1 MQPDANPD
9 SLPALNPVF
18 YPMSS
23 STTSQSPAGNATVAT
38 LLGWFLP
45 GAGQL
50 YLGQMALG
58 VIAFVVVEGCFGLGY
73 LLSDGRVWEFLDAEL
88 RSDFATL
95 LSPEA
100 GNLGGWLFVK
110 KTAAYGPGFP
120 RMHLDTVHIGS
131 MLMAMS
137 GVLNICFMVR
147 AHLDARVG
155 NRRGSVSVPPA
166 LAVGAAW
173 FFPGLGH
180 FLQGRKKRALMVAGL
195 LLGLFFLGTYF
206 AEGTNLSR
214 ERHFYYW
221 AGQFFLGLPAM
232 VTELVSG
239 RPAVTGRIEFMDVGL
254 LFASMA
260 GLLNVLAM
268 LDVFAWGEDQVL
280 GNDPV
285 EARRKQREDK

>member
-1 MQPDANPD
+1 MQPARNPD
-9 SLPALNPVF
+9 SLPAQD
-18 YPMSS
+18 PMSTS
-23 STTSQSPAGNATVAT
+23 NTTPSQTGNPAVAT
-38 LLGWFLP
+38 LLGWFIP

-50 YLGQMALG
+50 YLGQMALAL
-58 VIAFVVVEGCFGLGY
+58 IAFVVVEGCFGIGY
-73 LLSDGRVWEFLDAEL
+73 LLSDGRVWEFLDLEL
-88 RSDFATL
+88 RSGFATL

-100 GNLGGWLFVK
+100 GNLGGWLFIK

-120 RMHLDTVHIGS
+120 RVHLSTVHLGS
-131 MLMAMS
+131 MLMAAS
-137 GVLNICFMVR
+137 GVMNICFMVR
-147 AHLDARVG
+147 AHIDARIG
-155 NRRGSVSVPPA
+155 NQRGKVAVPPA

-232 VTELVSG
+232 ATEIISG
-239 RPAVTGRIEFMDVGL
+239 RPAVTAPIAFMDVGL

-268 LDVFAWGEDQVL
+268 LDVFAWGEDKLL

-285 EARRKQREDK
+285 EARRKLREDKKA